1 VHTHLRHLEE
11 KQKEREEAAGTPL
24 PGEATES
31 GFWARQEKPRHLSLE
46 KKWERWRWKRVKVRK
61 YDEEWV
67 MSEEVTEEEGEW

>member
-31 GFWARQEKPRHLSLE
+31 GF
-46 KKWERWRWKRVKVRK
+46 
-61 YDEEWV
+61 
-67 MSEEVTEEEGEW
+67 